1 MLDEAQG
8 RYEANTTLQLIA
20 NDLGVSRQRLAVRL
34 RERGV
39 AIRGEG
45 PSREQVLEMV
55 RRYSQGESLAKV
67 GTRLGFSGGTV
78 RAYLIRAGVPIR
90 DAQGRSRYGMGTG
103 NYTLVSRAHA
113 NLGPCAFHRSYLTL
127 FRAAIRFQLRPHMQ
141 EPPSPRS

>member
-1 MLDEAQG
+1 MSSTPRTAPQPVPRLTDAMLDEAQG

-39 AIRGEG
+39 ASRGEG
-45 PSREQVLEMV
+45 PSRKQVLEMV

-78 RAYLIRAGVPIR
+78 QAYLIRAGVPIR
-90 DAQGRSRYGMGTG
+90 DAQGRSR
-103 NYTLVSRAHA
+103 
-113 NLGPCAFHRSYLTL
+113 
-127 FRAAIRFQLRPHMQ
+127 
-141 EPPSPRS
+141 

>member
-1 MLDEAQG
+1 MDGVATPIIG
-8 RYEANTTLQLIA
+8 RPRPLPGHDTPNPAYHPHTLNCEEPANTTLQLIA

-90 DAQGRSRYGMGTG
+90 DAQGRSR
-103 NYTLVSRAHA
+103 
-113 NLGPCAFHRSYLTL
+113 
-127 FRAAIRFQLRPHMQ
+127 
-141 EPPSPRS
+141 

>member
-55 RRYSQGESLAKV
+55 
-67 GTRLGFSGGTV
+67 
-78 RAYLIRAGVPIR
+78 
-90 DAQGRSRYGMGTG
+90 
-103 NYTLVSRAHA
+103 
-113 NLGPCAFHRSYLTL
+113 
-127 FRAAIRFQLRPHMQ
+127 
-141 EPPSPRS
+141 PR